1 MKKLIVALAVAASLP
16 AVSSAAA
23 YQVSDSETFQTVSS
37 SASFLLNW
45 TDAVAYNSKKSL
57 YDIADGKYS
66 LLLTDALT
74 NQVVFRSNNLNLN
87 DTSTATSGVFAQ
99 TFSDLLANHSYILSF
114 TGKWA
119 GVSAGQNWSLT
130 GTPSVSISPVPE
142 PEAYAMFLAGLGI
155 IGSIALRRKSV

>member
-1 MKKLIVALAVAASLP
+1 MKKLVIALAVAASLP
-16 AVSSAAA
+16 AVSSAAS
-23 YQVSDSETFQTVSS
+23 YQLSDSETFQTVSS

-45 TDAVAYNSKKSL
+45 SDAIAFNAKKNL

-74 NQVVFRSNNLNLN
+74 HQVIFRSNNLNLN

-99 TFSDLLANHSYILSF
+99 TFSDLLANHSYTLSF
-114 TGKWA
+114 TGKWS
-119 GVSAGQNWSLT
+119 GVSAGPNWSLT

-142 PEAYAMFLAGLGI
+142 PESYAMFLAGLGI
-155 IGSIALRRKSV
+155 IGSIALRRKAA